1 MTMYHIHL
9 YRVMRLY
16 FPCIEA
22 CTPEEA
28 ARIAADRPTQEAFD
42 TEDCDGDNLAALIEV
57 AGDNEFTQ
65 SVTIDFEPER
75 LRKAVPELLDALVQ
89 TNAMLHMLWDL
100 IADSPDE
107 DTIRT
112 DINAQLAVNS
122 TAITKATANQ
132 ADRRPA

>member
-42 TEDCDGDNLAALIEV
+42 TEDCDGDNLDCLIDF
-57 AGDNEFTQ
+57 AGDDNFTH
-65 SVTIDFEPER
+65 SVTIDFGAGR
-75 LRKAVPELLDALVQ
+75 LLKAAPRLLEALITLAEQ
-89 TNAMLHMLWDL
+89 A
-100 IADSPDE
+100 DE
-107 DTIRT
+107 DCPAEYRT
-112 DINAQLAVNS
+112 RHFAEALEQAYAVI
-122 TAITKATANQ
+122 AEATAQ
-132 ADRRPA
+132 QSDRRPA